1 MGITS
6 DGSIRSG
13 SALEM
18 LKGKVEMLAG
28 KLQQWQQDG
37 TLDRL
42 AQKLDKGLATA
53 AKAVG
58 TAFQWV
64 QDHGDTIKRWVV
76 GLGAALGMVKIA
88 QFASGVISAVKT
100 IKLFA
105 TAAGAILAANPV
117 VLAIGAAIAA
127 GALLIAN
134 WDKVKSWAANIR
146 DQFAA
151 SFGGIRDSIVGAFET
166 AREKVAGFFSW
177 IDEKIEG
184 IPLLGKAYKG
194 IKNWWSGQTSG
205 INWGFGGHATGTS
218 YFPGGW
224 TRINE
229 RGGEIVNLPGGTQ
242 IIPHDVSR
250 QMVSGPRISVQV
262 IVQGNVI
269 GNDAY
274 AQQLGD
280 TIVARIL
287 RALRNT

>member
-53 AKAVG
+53 AKTVG
-58 TAFQWV
+58 KAFQWV
-64 QDHGDTIKRWVV
+64 QDNGDTVKRWIV
-76 GLGAALGMVKIA
+76 GLGSALAAVKVML
-88 QFASGVISAVKT
+88 FASDVITAVKNVS
-100 IKLFA
+100 LFA
-105 TAAGAILAANPV
+105 KTVGALVAAHPI

-151 SFGGIRDSIVGAFET
+151 SFGGIKDSIVGAFEA

-194 IKNWWSGQTSG
+194 VKNWWSEQTSG

-224 TRINE
+224 TRVNE
-229 RGGEIVNLPGGTQ
+229 RGGEIMRLPGGTQ